1 MENEEKPEA
10 RILDPYGRPM
20 PSVEEQKKAQWQA
33 AQQAAAEARKA
44 REAAIRKGAKTT
56 DKRRVAKRRKKNEIE
71 PGCALVIGLAL
82 FAMLAFCV
90 ANISN
95 NDDSSYTGTRRTYK
109 PRRNTEYH
117 DCVERLKCDEHYY
130 DCLVQTSD
138 DVQCRDVM
146 AACITPCIGLH
157 GTP

>member
-1 MENEEKPEA
+1 MKNEEKPEA

-20 PSVEEQKKAQWQA
+20 PSVEEQKKAQWEA
-33 AQQAAAEARKA
+33 AQQAAAEALRA
-44 REAAIRKGAKTT
+44 RGSTVRKGVKAA
-56 DKRRVAKRRKKNEIE
+56 DKRKITKRKKKDEIG
-71 PGCALVIGLAL
+71 PGCSLIILVAL

-90 ANISN
+90 SNISN
-95 NDDSSYTGTRRTYK
+95 SGDSSYTGTRQTYK